1 MSTEMNALGL
11 LNADA
16 RSTRRL
22 EYKESLADEES
33 RSKQGFQWGGDLLK
47 MAMFMVLLC
56 LERNVTRI
64 GIGSACG
71 VSFRFGF
78 GFTVGTLA
86 RELSVDSRLSP
97 GLRRRLSTVISMQGG
112 GKR

>member
-1 MSTEMNALGL
+1 MRNRGQ
-11 LNADA
+11 
-16 RSTRRL
+16 
-22 EYKESLADEES
+22 
-33 RSKQGFQWGGDLLK
+33 KQGFQWGGDLLK

-112 GKR
+112 GKRGDFPASVLSSYDGDIRLMH